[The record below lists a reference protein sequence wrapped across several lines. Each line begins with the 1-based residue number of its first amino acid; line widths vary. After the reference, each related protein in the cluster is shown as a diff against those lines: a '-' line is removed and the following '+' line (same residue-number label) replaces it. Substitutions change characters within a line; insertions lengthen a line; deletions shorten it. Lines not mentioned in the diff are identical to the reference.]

1 MDNNKK
7 IRVAITHGDTNGIG
21 YEMIFKTFADM
32 EMLELC
38 TPIIYGSPKVAAY
51 HRNALGT
58 EANFSIISSASEAED
73 GRVNML
79 PVFEDEVKVELG
91 VSTQDSCKA
100 AVRALDRAI
109 TDYKDGLFDVL
120 VTCPVNKNNLTL
132 EGYALP
138 CTARFIEASIGDGHK
153 ALDIFINSQMRMTL
167 MTDDVALK
175 DVPAQIT
182 AERIIEKIAIFYT
195 TLKRDMRIS
204 NPRIAVL
211 ALNPNDSDEHPG
223 KEETEAIIPAVQ
235 KLADV
240 GVNAFG
246 PYQANEFFG
255 CEEYRAFDG
264 ILAMYHDQGV
274 APFKALSPE
283 SNVHY
288 LGGLNLI
295 CTAPDVGPGYDIA
308 GKGVADESPLR
319 HAIYEAI
326 DGFRNRNNYDE
337 PLAHPLPKL
346 YRERRDDSEKVR
358 FSIPK
363 KHENAIKDRQKA
375 HSSEDKEQQ

>member
-223 KEETEAIIPAVQ
+223 KEEAEAIIPAVQ

-274 APFKALSPE
+274 APFKALNPE

>member
-58 EANFSIISSASEAED
+58 EANFSIISNASEAED

-375 HSSEDKEQQ
+375 HSSEDKQQQ

>member
-21 YEMIFKTFADM
+21 YEMIFKTFADV

-58 EANFSIISSASEAED
+58 EANFSIIGSASEAED

-138 CTARFIEASIGDGHK
+138 CTSRFIEASIGDGHK
-153 ALDIFINSQMRMTL
+153 ALDIYINPQMRMTL

-283 SNVHY
+283 SNIHY

-363 KHENAIKDRQKA
+363 KHENAIKDRQKT
-375 HSSEDKEQQ
+375 SNSEDKEQQ

>member
-223 KEETEAIIPAVQ
+223 KEEAEAIIPAVQ